1 MFSVVL
7 RSQHSHQIIS
17 IERTVNDQPVHHCF
31 IIDKA
36 FETFQPLLVKIVFA
50 TLKIH
55 LQ

>member
-7 RSQHSHQIIS
+7 RSQHSHQIIF
-17 IERTVNDQPVHHCF
+17 IERAINDQPVHHCF

-36 FETFQPLLVKIVFA
+36 FETFQPLFVKIVFA